1 MPNGSAVQAC
11 LGRLRRQLQAAALL
25 SASLFLPG
33 TLPAQVGPDSL
44 AQLRASLV
52 AADRAAADS
61 ALRLGLARAL
71 ASAGSERLVLVYPGA
86 PVLAGR
92 EAVVAFLDSQDPSGA
107 GAVGWSPLHAEVSAD
122 GSFGVTY
129 GVTGIVGRTGAH
141 PSLRFGN
148 YLSAWRWTD
157 QGWRLVAHA
166 QLFYPNPSAVTL
178 SPGFQ
183 PPHPLPLDWSH
194 PSVGFAVADSEFAAL
209 AGLEGAERAFT
220 AYAANDAV
228 TFSPRGVLTR
238 GPEAIGRGVRD
249 DGAPSHW
256 RWWPVA
262 AGGSDGGDLGFT
274 VGEAEIRPGDA
285 SGEGS
290 VYYGK
295 YLTLWRRDAGG
306 RVSFLADGG
315 SSRPIPVRP

>member
-1 MPNGSAVQAC
+1 MLHGKASHGFGRARRLAVWSLAIWGMAAVQVDEASA
-11 LGRLRRQLQAAALL
+11 QA
-25 SASLFLPG
+25 G
-33 TLPAQVGPDSL
+33 EDSL
-44 AQLRASLV
+44 AQLRSALI
-52 AADRAAADS
+52 AAERAASDTAVRHDLPR
-61 ALRLGLARAL
+61 ALRLVGA
-71 ASAGSERLVLVYPGA
+71 EDLVLVYPGA

-92 EAVVAFLDSQDPSGA
+92 KAAVAFLDAQDAAKAS
-107 GAVGWSPLHAEVSAD
+107 AVGWSPLHVEVSAD

-129 GVTGIVGRTGAH
+129 GVTGIVDRTGADRA
-141 PSLRFGN
+141 LRFGS
-148 YLSAWRWTD
+148 YLSAWRRGAE
-157 QGWRLVAHA
+157 GWRLVAHA
-166 QLFYPNPSAVTL
+166 QLFYPSPSAVTL
-178 SPGFQ
+178 PPGFQ
-183 PPHPLPLDWSH
+183 PPHPPPLDWSR

-209 AGLEGAERAFT
+209 AGLEGAERAFA
-220 AYAANDAV
+220 AYAADDAV

-256 RWWPVA
+256 RWWPLA

-295 YLTLWRRDAGG
+295 YLTLWRRDVAG
-306 RVSFLADGG
+306 RLSFLADGG
-315 SSRPIPVRP
+315 STRPIPVRP